1 MTLDPV
7 EWIDKATEFV
17 QEAGRQAEAVVKK
30 VPAKKVDAKQAEADL
45 LTGRAASEAREYNH
59 VRGRVTHG

>member
-7 EWIDKATEFV
+7 EWIDNATEFV
-17 QEAGRQAEAVVKK
+17 KEAARQAEAVVKK

-45 LTGRAASEAREYNH
+45 LAGRAASEARGYNH
-59 VRGRVTHG
+59 VGGRVNHG